1 MQVELELRM
10 KSLFARDKNTR
21 NKKKKKNHQW
31 SSRLQAV
38 CKMGATFVS
47 TGIGED
53 RAGLWIGGV
62 YCVHMFIERTVV
74 KWVYYTEGRKSDY
87 FSSA

>member
-10 KSLFARDKNTR
+10 KSLFARDKNTG

-47 TGIGED
+47 TGIGQD
-53 RAGLWIGGV
+53 RTMGECIVCICLLSGP
-62 YCVHMFIERTVV
+62 
-74 KWVYYTEGRKSDY
+74 S
-87 FSSA
+87 